1 MAVIRFENVSKS
13 YSGEVVLRQI
23 SMDVREAE
31 TKIVMGGSGS
41 GKTTLLKMVPGLVKP
56 DSGRVFVE
64 GRDITPMSE
73 DELMKIRTRIG
84 VVFQEGA
91 LFDALTVGENV
102 AYRMLENAV
111 LPFSEIEQAV
121 RKILGFVGLEEA
133 IDKMPSEL
141 SGGMKRRVAIA
152 RALVGNP
159 RILLY
164 DEPTA
169 GLDPITSRTICD
181 LIIKLRDLEGVA
193 SILITH
199 DLTSAITLAS
209 EMAQG
214 GPSGEV
220 IYVEEEGRF
229 CLVNTRFVMLKD
241 GSIIFEGSDEEMFA
255 SRDPYLEEFLT

>member
-1 MAVIRFENVSKS
+1 MIRFENVSKS
-13 YSGEVVLRQI
+13 YSGEVVLREV
-23 SMDVREAE
+23 SLDVKAAE

-56 DSGRVFVE
+56 DSGRVFVDD
-64 GRDITPMSE
+64 RDITPMSE
-73 DELMKIRTRIG
+73 DELMRIRTRIG
-84 VVFQEGA
+84 VVFQESA

-102 AYRMLENAV
+102 AYRMLEEGL
-111 LPFSEIEQAV
+111 LPFAEIERTV
-121 RKILGFVGLEEA
+121 RKILGFVGLEES

-181 LIIKLRDLEGVA
+181 LVIKLRDLEGVA
-193 SILITH
+193 SILVTH
-199 DLTSAITLAS
+199 DLTSAVTLAS
-209 EMAQG
+209 EMAQV
-214 GPSGEV
+214 GPTGEV
-220 IYVEEEGRF
+220 HFVEENGRF
-229 CLVNTRFVMLKD
+229 CLVNTRFVMLKE

-255 SRDPYLEEFLT
+255 SKDPYLEEFLT